1 MIKQSELNYSRYSNV
16 DPFGRV
22 FFHEGAVYRIINKD
36 YEEFCKELLS
46 SKLLSEL
53 QNNKYIPATTIDTTL
68 DIEGAPLVLHH
79 EKCTII
85 RSYEWSFEMFKAAC
99 ILVLQIQKLCD
110 KYGYQ
115 LKDAHPDNVTFHH
128 GKAVFFDI
136 GSIVKKTEEEWCAKK
151 EFIETMI
158 LPLVLLAKG
167 KYCMFRLLEEGG
179 SNLYRLSPSQGI
191 LDADCFQKELSF
203 MHHYTVRH
211 GQKQFTIRKHSG
223 LQTVRAL
230 NAFIRRIW
238 NGGKANFFI
247 IKTEYQIPDI
257 RELGKWQSSQCKTE
271 WGNYHFD
278 IASSIGN
285 PRFNRIYEIVSE
297 RCSDAKTMLDLAG
310 NGGGF
315 AYLMYTKQIYDNI
328 IVGDYDENAINKG
341 FLFFRENNI
350 PIDMAWVNC
359 VLPFEAELT
368 TQRLK
373 SDIVFALAI
382 THHLILR
389 QGFHLSVIL
398 KRFKQF
404 SNKYVAIEFMP
415 LGLWGGGDSIIP
427 EIPEWYTLEWFK
439 HEFES
444 EFKVIHIEK
453 ISKNRILFLGEKEMA
468 Q

>member
-22 FFHEGAVYRIINKD
+22 FFYEGSVYRIINKNH
-36 YEEFCKELLS
+36 EEFCK
-46 SKLLSEL
+46 KLLASEL
-53 QNNKYIPATTIDTTL
+53 IFELQKNKYIPATSIDTSL
-68 DIEGAPLVLHH
+68 EIEGNPLVLHH

-99 ILVLQIQKLCD
+99 ILVLQIQQLCD

-128 GKAVFFDI
+128 GRAVFFDI
-136 GSIVKKTEEEWCAKK
+136 GSIVKKTEGEWCAKK
-151 EFIETMI
+151 EFIETML
-158 LPLVLLAKG
+158 LPLVLLAEG
-167 KYCMFRLLEEGG
+167 NYCMFRLLEEGG

-191 LDADCFQKELSF
+191 FDNEYFRKKLDFTY
-203 MHHYTVRH
+203 HYIIRH
-211 GQKQFTIRKHSG
+211 GQRQFTIRKHNS
-223 LQTVRAL
+223 LRTVRAL
-230 NAFIRRIW
+230 NAFVRKLR
-238 NGGKANFFI
+238 KEKKTDFFK
-247 IKTEYQIPDI
+247 IKTEYQLPNI
-257 RELGKWQSSQCKTE
+257 RELENWQSFQCETE
-271 WGNYHFD
+271 WADYHLN
-278 IASSIGN
+278 IASSVDN
-285 PRFNRIYEIVSE
+285 SRFNRIFEIVSE
-297 RCSDAKTMLDLAG
+297 RCDDARTMLDLAG

-315 AYLMYTKQIYDNI
+315 AYLMHTKHIYDNI

-350 PIDMAWVNC
+350 PIDMVWMNC

-389 QGFHLSVIL
+389 QGLHLSVIF

-404 SNKYVAIEFMP
+404 TNKYVAVEFMP
-415 LGLWGGGDSIIP
+415 LGLWGGEDSIIP
-427 EIPEWYTLEWFK
+427 ERPEWYTQEWFK
-439 HEFES
+439 QEFES
-444 EFKVIHIEK
+444 EFKVIHIEE
-453 ISKNRILFLGEKEMA
+453 ISKNRVLFLGEKK
-468 Q
+468 